1 MGTLHRRGWLA
12 VHWPQKPSC
21 MWSWAG
27 HCSPWWWQ
35 GPGLP
40 APASQRWWGSWCL
53 KRKYLFRNHTLSIEI
68 NHQMHWI
75 SQKRGLIKGV
85 CCLIR
90 ARDWPTADLRWWL
103 EVTGPWWLQSRSGL
117 ESAHFHHTPETTLG
131 GVCSLQPMH
140 PKDQPS
146 HYTAFYAHS
155 KLGWITALITET
167 GQDCDDRYPEEH
179 MWHSCTL
186 PLAAADNP
194 CTISYLLTAEGYY
207 YSKIVFPVPFIALFL
222 FLSHSMCTN
231 KTPTNPLPSSNPAS
245 SSDWPICHHI
255 AHSSIDL

>member
-1 MGTLHRRGWLA
+1 MLLDQSTGLTHSWSPVVTWSHGTLVAAKQKRPRVCALPPHSLINTRGRLQ
-12 VHWPQKPSC
+12 PPTN
-21 MWSWAG
+21 
-27 HCSPWWWQ
+27 
-35 GPGLP
+35 
-40 APASQRWWGSWCL
+40 ASQRST
-53 KRKYLFRNHTLSIEI
+53 FT
-68 NHQMHWI
+68 
-75 SQKRGLIKGV
+75 
-85 CCLIR
+85 
-90 ARDWPTADLRWWL
+90 
-103 EVTGPWWLQSRSGL
+103 
-117 ESAHFHHTPETTLG
+117 F
-131 GVCSLQPMH
+131 
-140 PKDQPS
+140 
-146 HYTAFYAHS
+146 TAFYAHS